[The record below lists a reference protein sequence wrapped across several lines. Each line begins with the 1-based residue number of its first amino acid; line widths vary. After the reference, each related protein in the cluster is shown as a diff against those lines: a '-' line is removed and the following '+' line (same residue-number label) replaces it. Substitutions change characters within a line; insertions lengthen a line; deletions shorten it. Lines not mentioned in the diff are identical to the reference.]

1 MDLIAVLLKN
11 MKQHTKTKY
20 FVTDVI
26 DAIFEE
32 IYRQMERNDFKES
45 QRRIAVVKFVAE
57 AYNYK
62 VLHTD
67 TIVEFL
73 YRLINYDID
82 EKCPDQYLASLDIN
96 PIDSFR
102 IRLVCTILDSLSQ
115 YFWKSERRMAMD
127 RYLIFL

>member
-11 MKQHTKTKY
+11 LKQHSQTRY

-73 YRLINYDID
+73 YRLINYDIN
-82 EKCPDQYLASLDIN
+82 E
-96 PIDSFR
+96 
-102 IRLVCTILDSLSQ
+102 
-115 YFWKSERRMAMD
+115 
-127 RYLIFL
+127 